1 MAYRLD
7 WSPEYLGWIT
17 IYRRNLPSMVRVSA
31 LPRLRCHIMTSS
43 CLGFAERNRCTVTM
57 ASDCSVPFQPVRP
70 DLTESL
76 IATTVQMAT
85 GSTAATVTCT
95 RLAPPTAG
103 SSIAA
108 AHQVALSGTTNI
120 TCVLASRA
128 PARGSTDTTL
138 WIPS

>member
-1 MAYRLD
+1 
-7 WSPEYLGWIT
+7 
-17 IYRRNLPSMVRVSA
+17 MVRVSA

-103 SSIAA
+103 SLSCLCIIMLVNNISGVYSSIW
-108 AHQVALSGTTNI
+108 
-120 TCVLASRA
+120 SREVKN
-128 PARGSTDTTL
+128 PIQSVNV
-138 WIPS
+138 